1 MGITELKREVGMV
14 APERSEGEL
23 GESSRSGGAHIPTA
37 PAVPTD
43 STVANPEVSDK
54 AARRRFTATYKR
66 RILQEA
72 DSAMSRDSMKWESQW
87 VGPSCCRP

>member
-1 MGITELKREVGMV
+1 MGIAELKREVGMV

-23 GESSRSGGAHIPTA
+23 GEPSRSGGATIPTA
-37 PAVPTD
+37 PAAPTD

-72 DSAMSRDSMKWESQW
+72 DQCGSGGIAALLRRE
-87 VGPSCCRP
+87 GF